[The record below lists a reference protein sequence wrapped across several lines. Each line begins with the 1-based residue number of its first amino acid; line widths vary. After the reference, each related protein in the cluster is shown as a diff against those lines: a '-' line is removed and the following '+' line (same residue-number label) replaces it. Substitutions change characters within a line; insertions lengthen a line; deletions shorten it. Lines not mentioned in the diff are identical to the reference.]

1 LILRGGEAYL
11 NEWTDFQERDGWW
24 ARKSDNRVT
33 TCSSA
38 GTARRLKKDKVV
50 KIPRLGGCKNFVG
63 DREKL
68 YI

>member
-1 LILRGGEAYL
+1 MSGLIFKKKMVGGRE
-11 NEWTDFQERDGWW
+11 
-24 ARKSDNRVT
+24 RVT

-50 KIPRLGGCKNFVG
+50 NIPRLGGCKNFVG